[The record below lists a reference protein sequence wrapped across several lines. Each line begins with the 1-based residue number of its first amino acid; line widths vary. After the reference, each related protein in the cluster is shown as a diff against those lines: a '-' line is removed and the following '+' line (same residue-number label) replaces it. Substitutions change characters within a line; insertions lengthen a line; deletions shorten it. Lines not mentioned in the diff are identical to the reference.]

1 MINLRSGLSAL
12 ALVGAVVGF
21 SPAAHA
27 TPIPTF
33 FSVTAADGLM
43 LDDSTSVVLSATT
56 GKAPKYSVSILSQ
69 ATISGDEN
77 SAGGN
82 SVGSKVATG
91 VDFTLDNLGTKVTWT
106 PQTNFGFDPE
116 SISYKLVAGT
126 PTQGNYNSLPGLTE
140 VTVGDSLTW
149 SGLTGG
155 NSYALIIQATSTL
168 LSKNSIATLTGTLS
182 AVPLPG
188 SLVMFGSAL
197 LGLTAFGAR
206 RRSAL
211 SA

>member
-1 MINLRSGLSAL
+1 MINLRSSLSAL
-12 ALVGAVVGF
+12 ALVGAVF
-21 SPAAHA
+21 ASSAAHA
-27 TPIPTF
+27 TPTPTF
-33 FSVTAADGLM
+33 FSITAADGLM

-69 ATISGDEN
+69 ATNSGDVN
-77 SAGGN
+77 SSGGN
-82 SVGSKVATG
+82 SVGSTVVTG

-106 PQTNFGFDPE
+106 PQTNYGFDPE
-116 SISYKLVAGT
+116 SITYKLVHGT
-126 PTQGNYNSLPGLTE
+126 PTQASYNTMTPLAE

-155 NSYALIIQATSTL
+155 DTYALIIQATSM
-168 LSKNSIATLTGTLS
+168 LSTRNNIATLTGTLS

-206 RRSAL
+206 RRSAI